1 MEWLWL
7 SLVPVALIGGY
18 FLVKGFMRL
27 HGAIKELQEG
37 ISQLGSAGASLK
49 KVQGE
54 LDEWRATLDK
64 TRQQ

>member
-7 SLVPVALIGGY
+7 SLVPVAVIGGY
-18 FLVKGFMRL
+18 FLVKAFMRL
-27 HGAIKELQEG
+27 HGSIKELQEG

-54 LDEWRATLDK
+54 LDEWRAALDK